1 MAKRK
6 PNPNPKRGKRFGFP
20 TYSAKHIFKYHI
32 SLKYIGPI
40 PSQQL
45 LNLFI
50 RIQQIADGSIM
61 VQSIYKVGNIF
72 AHITI
77 DVPVPFQKLRSLIN
91 QVGGQDTVN
100 NSVRKGFVET
110 FQAIGK
116 EAEGSADENLAGFSF
131 L

>member
-1 MAKRK
+1 
-6 PNPNPKRGKRFGFP
+6 
-20 TYSAKHIFKYHI
+20 
-32 SLKYIGPI
+32 
-40 PSQQL
+40 
-45 LNLFI
+45 
-50 RIQQIADGSIM
+50 M